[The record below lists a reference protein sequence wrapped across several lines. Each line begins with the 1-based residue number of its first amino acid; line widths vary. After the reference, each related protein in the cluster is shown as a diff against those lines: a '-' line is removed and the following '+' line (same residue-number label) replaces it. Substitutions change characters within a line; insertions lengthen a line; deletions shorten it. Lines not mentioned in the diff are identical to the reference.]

1 MDIEVIYPNKK
12 IERLVKNEI
21 LQNLGFIDLD
31 ICVECIKGKQTK
43 HTNEKGA
50 ARSTQLFELMYTNI
64 SRLYDVTSCGGE
76 MYFITFID
84 DFSGMAIFICYKKN
98 LNQ

>member
-1 MDIEVIYPNKK
+1 M
-12 IERLVKNEI
+12 VKNEI
-21 LQNLGFIDLD
+21 LQNLGFIDLN
-31 ICVECIKGKQTK
+31 ICVECIKGKHTK

-50 ARSTQLFELMYTNI
+50 TRSTQLFELIYTNI
-64 SRLYDVTSCGGE
+64 SGLYNVTSCDGE

-84 DFSGMAIFICYKKN
+84 DFLGMAIYICYTKN